1 MESYLQF
8 TEAYLGMIQTT
19 LSDEELKRS
28 SKAGEEIFD
37 AIAEITDKYNLTI
50 KEMLNASVGVHYSIM
65 QSTDDQLQEYKE
77 KEAKAYE

>member
-8 TEAYLGMIQTT
+8 TEAYLGMIQVT
-19 LSDEELKRS
+19 LTDEEMDRS

-50 KEMLNASVGVHYSIM
+50 KEMLNATVGVHYSIM
-65 QSTDDQLQEYKE
+65 KSADEQLEEYKE
-77 KEAKAYE
+77 KEAKKYE